1 VFGVGWWNLEAY
13 SLNRIKKKKKK
24 KRELRDVVL

>member
-1 VFGVGWWNLEAY
+1 MFGVGWWNLEAY

-24 KRELRDVVL
+24 RELRDVVL